1 MKKFDIE
8 KHLTIESIRTYLRVT
23 LDGTFGK
30 DGRLPATFICFGRE
44 KPTIVHAPHLPDGAT
59 KDKFVGDFRLFC
71 TAEDALAAASLME
84 IWMCPPDTQ
93 GLRPSEHPDRREFVI
108 VSIELPGNRGEVSLY
123 PIIREGNAKPRLGE
137 PQTFPEQNQGRLSQ
151 FLPAKPPTE
160 GERIIAAASLKRNG
174 RIYYP
179 NTAQW
184 N

>member
-8 KHLTIESIRTYLRVT
+8 KHLTIESIRTYLRVI

-84 IWMCPPDTQ
+84 IWMSPPDAQ

-123 PIIREGNAKPRLGE
+123 PIIREGDAKPRLGQPQIFSE
-137 PQTFPEQNQGRLSQ
+137 PNQGRLSQ

>member
-8 KHLTIESIRTYLRVT
+8 KHLTIESIRTYLRVI

-44 KPTIVHAPHLPDGAT
+44 KPTIVHAPHLPDEAT

-84 IWMCPPDTQ
+84 VWMSPPDGQ
-93 GLRPSEHPDRREFVI
+93 DLRPSEHPDRREFVI
-108 VSIELPGNRGEVSLY
+108 VSIELPGNRGEISLY
-123 PIIREGNAKPRLGE
+123 PIIREGKAKPRLGP
-137 PQTFPEQNQGRLSQ
+137 PQTFSEPNQGRLSQ

-160 GERIIAAASLKRNG
+160 GERIIADALLKRNG
-174 RIYYP
+174 RMFYP
-179 NTAQW
+179 NPAQW

>member
-8 KHLTIESIRTYLRVT
+8 KHLTIESIRTYLRVI

-84 IWMCPPDTQ
+84 IWMSPPDTQ

-123 PIIREGNAKPRLGE
+123 PIIREGDAKPRLGQPQIFSE
-137 PQTFPEQNQGRLSQ
+137 PNQGRLSQ